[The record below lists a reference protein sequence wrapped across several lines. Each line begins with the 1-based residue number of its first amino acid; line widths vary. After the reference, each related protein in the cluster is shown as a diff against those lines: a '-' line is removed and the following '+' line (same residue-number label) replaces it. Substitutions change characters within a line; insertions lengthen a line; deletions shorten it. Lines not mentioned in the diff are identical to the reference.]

1 MANRISALKQENFYR
16 ALQGQ
21 KFYWDMS
28 CIRYMIGLSK
38 KYQTSLGGRK
48 IVIEERMQPDFTS
61 KWVVLMDDV
70 WVLSK
75 ENKYEVEVIP
85 SERTAEFI
93 QLTRFSNKEQALKAL
108 VEHENSDHPA
118 DLYYI
123 PNARKMSVIEI
134 YAEEIIVFQTFN
146 SWVNKASNYIGGL
159 TKSGQK
165 IICLDKNGKVCVNG
179 ADFEFARE
187 KDLFPVTAYRLIKTN
202 EELNG

>member
-1 MANRISALKQENFYR
+1 MTNEISALKQENFYR

-28 CIRYMIGLSK
+28 CISYLIGLSK
-38 KYQTSLGGRK
+38 KYKTNLGGRK
-48 IVIEERMQPDFTS
+48 IVIEERMQPDLLS
-61 KWVVLMDDV
+61 KWVVVMDNT

-93 QLTRFSNKEQALKAL
+93 QLTRFSSKEQALKAL
-108 VEHENSDHPA
+108 VEHENGDQPA
-118 DLYYI
+118 ELYYI
-123 PNARKMSVIEI
+123 PNAGKMSAIEM
-134 YAEEIIVFQTFN
+134 YAEEIIVFQTFS
-146 SWVNKASNYIGGL
+146 SWVNKANKYIGGL
-159 TKSGQK
+159 TKAGQK

-179 ADFEFARE
+179 ADFKFARE